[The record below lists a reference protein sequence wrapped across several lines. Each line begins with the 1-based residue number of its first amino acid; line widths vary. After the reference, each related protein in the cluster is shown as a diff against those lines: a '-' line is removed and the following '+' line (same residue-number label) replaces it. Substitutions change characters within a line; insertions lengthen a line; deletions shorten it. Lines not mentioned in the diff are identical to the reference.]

1 MVKFMKNDTLIT
13 DPPSQL
19 VSLVPLNQNFTRLLL
34 SSEGFLVYGSKKIL
48 ESNKKDYVSLKNIA
62 DIGYRNFWVFDAL
75 QKGFKKFDLT

>member
-1 MVKFMKNDTLIT
+1 MKNDTLIT

-19 VSLVPLNQNFTRLLL
+19 VSLFPLNQNFTRLLL
-34 SSEGFLVYGSKKIL
+34 SSEGFLVYGSKEIL